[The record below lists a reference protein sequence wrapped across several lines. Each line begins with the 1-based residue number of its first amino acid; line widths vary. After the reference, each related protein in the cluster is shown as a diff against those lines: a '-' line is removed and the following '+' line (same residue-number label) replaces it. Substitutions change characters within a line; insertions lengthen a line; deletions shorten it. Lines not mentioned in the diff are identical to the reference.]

1 MVSNGEPSSGET
13 ATDAAGNA
21 PEPASQPAP
30 TTRVSKKR
38 DPWEERERQRER
50 WNRPRSSSSSRRS
63 SRTAHREADPEPD
76 ELGFANNVNV
86 VGLLAA
92 VGILL
97 VAEAPQVAGSARML
111 LVEIAAIIL
120 LLLIGTSRNLLE
132 NLWAAARRGPNP
144 WILGLLLWS
153 GYSFFVAPFREF
165 AFGELLRVLTGVAA
179 YFIAAY
185 TLRSPRQVSYAV
197 AGLLFFGVAISL
209 YDMASFG
216 QKRGVSHAIYF
227 DYSVFGTHEN
237 VGSLLV
243 LLLPL
248 ALTMALHRDIEEKR
262 RLAAM
267 AATLVLGGALVL
279 ARTRSAWAGGVAA
292 LFALGVLFILY
303 GPKPDEEDRRPFLSR
318 LIGSPVVLIALG
330 FVVFVG
336 VGGIAPI
343 LAKRASLVTALEDG
357 SLADRV
363 IKWNG
368 AVRMVTEKP
377 ITGWGLGSFP
387 VLQGQWTH
395 QGDEMAKVLKGGTG
409 HENIA
414 HNYYVQWAADTGLIG
429 LFLYV
434 AVLVA
439 FLVAVVR
446 ALKRTETPLQTVL
459 LCGGAATVVGCL
471 VDAIGSPAYNFHGV
485 STVLWA
491 VMGVTVAA
499 MRPAYRSG
507 ASAPALAPTPLLGWI
522 PPILGGLF
530 VAGLVLYA
538 GDRIISHGKTLPR
551 GVLQVIADP
560 PGPVRPG
567 ASVTW
572 RAIFTNEKG
581 EKDEEIATMPG
592 TLWELKGDSALV
604 NRAQAELVD
613 EMIKY
618 PSLRRSVFR
627 VLVPATTAPGTPISA
642 RAIYRDRYNRRYE
655 AWSMKT
661 VGNLSNIPVPSSTPL
676 PHKP

>member
-1 MVSNGEPSSGET
+1 VSNGEPASSGPSSGE
-13 ATDAAGNA
+13 NA
-21 PEPASQPAP
+21 PVPASPAP
-30 TTRVSKKR
+30 TRKKR

-50 WNRPRSSSSSRRS
+50 RNNPGVSSRRT
-63 SRTAHREADPEPD
+63 SRAAHREAAPEPE
-76 ELGFANNVNV
+76 ELGFANNINV

-92 VGILL
+92 VATLL
-97 VAEAPQVAGSARML
+97 VAEAPQVAGTARML
-111 LVEIAAIIL
+111 LVEIGAIL
-120 LLLIGTSRNLLE
+120 LLLVIGTSRNLLE
-132 NLWAAARRGPNP
+132 NLWGAARRGPNP
-144 WILGLLLWS
+144 WIIGLLLWS
-153 GYSFFVAPFREF
+153 GYSFFTAPFREF
-165 AFGELLRVLTGVAA
+165 AFGELLRVLAGAA
-179 YFIAAY
+179 TYFIAAY

-197 AGLLFFGVAISL
+197 AGLLFFGIAISL

-216 QKRGVSHAIYF
+216 QRRGVSHAIHF

-243 LLLPL
+243 LLVPVAL
-248 ALTMALHRDIEEKR
+248 AMALHGDIEEKR
-262 RLAAM
+262 RLSAM

-279 ARTRSAWAGGVAA
+279 ARTRSAWAAGVAA
-292 LFALGVLFILY
+292 LLTLGLLYVLY
-303 GPKPDEEDRRPFLSR
+303 GPKREEKKGESFLAR

-330 FVVFVG
+330 FVLFVG
-336 VGGIAPI
+336 IGGLAP
-343 LAKRASLVTALEDG
+343 LLTNRASIIRALEDG
-357 SLADRV
+357 SLADRL

-368 AVRMVTEKP
+368 GARMVHEQP
-377 ITGWGLGSFP
+377 VTGFGLGSFP

-434 AVLVA
+434 GVLFA

-446 ALKRTETPLQTVL
+446 ALKATETPLQMAL
-459 LCGGAATVVGCL
+459 LCGGAATVIGSL

-507 ASAPALAPTPLLGWI
+507 VSSAPALGPTPLLAWV
-522 PPILGGLF
+522 PPVLGGLL
-530 VAGLVLYA
+530 VAGAVYFA
-538 GDRIISHGKTLPR
+538 GNRIIAQGKTLPR
-551 GVLQVIADP
+551 GTLQIIAEP
-560 PGPVRPG
+560 SGPVRPG

-581 EKDEEIATMPG
+581 EKDEEISTMPG
-592 TLWELKGDSALV
+592 TLWELKGDSGLV

-613 EMIKY
+613 EMITY
-618 PSLRRSVFR
+618 PHLRRSVFR
-627 VLVPATTAPGTPISA
+627 VLVPANTAPGTPVTA

-661 VGNLSNIPVPSSTPL
+661 VGTPL
-676 PHKP
+676 ARVPAAKPASAR

>member
-1 MVSNGEPSSGET
+1 MSNGEPSDGEAAADASVNPSVT
-13 ATDAAGNA
+13 A
-21 PEPASQPAP
+21 PPPASPN
-30 TTRVSKKR
+30 RVSKKR

-50 WNRPRSSSSSRRS
+50 WNRPRSSSSSSSHRS
-63 SRTAHREADPEPD
+63 SRTVQRETDPEPD
-76 ELGFANNVNV
+76 ELGFANNINAF
-86 VGLLAA
+86 GLLAS

-120 LLLIGTSRNLLE
+120 LLLIGTSRSLLE
-132 NLWAAARRGPNP
+132 NLWDAARRGPNP
-144 WILGLLLWS
+144 WILCLLLWS

-197 AGLLFFGVAISL
+197 SGLLFFGIAISL

-216 QKRGVSHAIYF
+216 QKRGVSNAIHF
-227 DYSVFGTHEN
+227 DYSIFGTHEN

-248 ALTMALHRDIEEKR
+248 ALAMALHRGIEEKR

-279 ARTRSAWAGGVAA
+279 ARTRAAWAAGVVA
-292 LFALGVLFILY
+292 LLALGVLFILY
-303 GPKPDEEDRRPFLSR
+303 GPKSDDEDRRPFLAR

-330 FVVFVG
+330 FVIFVG
-336 VGGIAPI
+336 VGGIAPV
-343 LAKRASLVTALEDG
+343 LSKRASLITALEDG
-357 SLADRV
+357 SLADRL

-377 ITGWGLGSFP
+377 IAGWGLGSFP

-429 LFLYV
+429 VFFYV
-434 AVLVA
+434 AVLAA
-439 FLVAVVR
+439 FLVAVVQ
-446 ALKRTETPLQTVL
+446 ALKRSETPLQTVV

-499 MRPAYRSG
+499 MRPSYRSG
-507 ASAPALAPTPLLGWI
+507 ISTSALAPTPLLGWI

-538 GDRIISHGKTLPR
+538 GNRIISYGKTLPR

-581 EKDEEIATMPG
+581 EKDEEISTMPG
-592 TLWELKGDSALV
+592 TLWELKGEGGVV

-613 EMIKY
+613 EMITY
-618 PSLRRSVFR
+618 PYLRRSVFR
-627 VLVPATTAPGTPISA
+627 VLVPVTTAPGTPISA

-655 AWSMKT
+655 AWSIKT
-661 VGNLSNIPVPSSTPL
+661 VGSASSPVPVPR
-676 PHKP
+676 KP